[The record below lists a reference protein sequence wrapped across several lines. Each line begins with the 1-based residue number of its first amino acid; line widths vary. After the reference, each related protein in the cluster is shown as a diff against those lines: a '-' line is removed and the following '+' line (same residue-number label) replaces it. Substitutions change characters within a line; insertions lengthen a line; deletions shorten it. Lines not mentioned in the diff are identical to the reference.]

1 MESVIASEAA
11 CWVHIDRENPE
22 WLVFTRGAEP
32 NDRIRCPVKWFST
45 IAEIVKRDA
54 PETFKAW
61 VDEHMTDTLD
71 AHYDAGFGDGY
82 RLGFGE
88 GPRA

>member
-1 MESVIASEAA
+1 MASDTGNKKLKGEEDVEVEDGGVSISCGYDAVTAPIATVLSVIQ
-11 CWVHIDRENPE
+11 
-22 WLVFTRGAEP
+22 
-32 NDRIRCPVKWFST
+32 
-45 IAEIVKRDA
+45 RDA